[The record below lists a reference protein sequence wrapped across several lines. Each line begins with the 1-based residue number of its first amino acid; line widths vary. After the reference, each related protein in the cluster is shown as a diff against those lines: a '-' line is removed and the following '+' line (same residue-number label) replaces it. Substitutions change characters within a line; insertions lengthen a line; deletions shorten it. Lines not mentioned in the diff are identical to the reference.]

1 MSERALIL
9 LGWCEWVALPEL
21 GIRAIR
27 AKVDTGARSSSL
39 HVDAQ
44 ECFPHEGREW
54 VRFRLHLDGPEAREP
69 VECTAPVHDRRAV
82 RDSGGHV
89 TERVFILS
97 QLALAGLS
105 YPIELNLAARRGLKF
120 PLLLGRTALAGRF
133 LVDAEHRGLLGGEP
147 L

>member
-1 MSERALIL
+1 MAERALIL

-21 GIRAIR
+21 GITAIR
-27 AKVDTGARSSSL
+27 AKIDTGARSSSL

-44 ECFPHEGREW
+44 ESFQQAGREW
-54 VRFRLHLDGPEAREP
+54 VRFRLHLDGAEAREP
-69 VECTAPVHDRRAV
+69 VECRAPVHDRRAV

-89 TERVFILS
+89 TERVFILNRV
-97 QLALAGLS
+97 ALAGQD

-120 PLLLGRTALAGRF
+120 PLLLGRTALADRF
-133 LVDAEHRGLLGGEP
+133 LVDAAHRGLLGGEP